1 MDRLEYKLHLKHW
14 NPNTLNLHHFFL
26 PFKRFLLVI
35 VFYTVIRILFY
46 LFNFHVFDN
55 IPVSDLLLSFLH
67 GIRFDLSILIIINAV
82 FIFFSVLPFRFKEH
96 KIYQTILKTLFL
108 ALNIPFLI
116 LNLIDLEY
124 FKFTGKR
131 VTADIINISNDVV
144 DQLLQLSI
152 HFWYMSLLSIIFA
165 ILLFFF
171 YPMPTADCRLPTAD
185 CRLAGQASTSQRLVS
200 GLTTVIFYILLISF
214 SFLAVRGGF
223 QLKPL
228 RLNHAFVIPPN
239 ILGILTLN
247 TPFTFINTFFYV
259 AGVEK
264 VHYFKNDKDVLEI
277 IKKPCLD
284 EGERD
289 GKPGAGDDNSPSS
302 FVSRSQHLAPG
313 STDNIIIIILESFSS
328 EYLGTGNSYKG
339 YTPFLDSLAQE
350 GIFFKNNF
358 ANGRTSMQA
367 VPAIIAG
374 IPALMDEPLITSIY
388 QTNEIY
394 GLGTILKQYGYQTSF
409 FHGGI
414 NGTMGFDMFSKIL
427 GMDDYYGMNE
437 YPESENDYNG
447 NWGIFDES
455 FLQFFAKKLSQYNQP
470 FFSVIF
476 TLSSHQ
482 PYTIPKKYEGKF
494 PKGVLPI
501 HESIGYTDHALK
513 KFFETVKAKAWY
525 SNTLFIIT
533 ADHTQKSSEKAYQ
546 NVVGQYRVP
555 LILFHPKNKL
565 STPKQSL
572 GQGAGSREQGKK
584 RPVGMEPRQ
593 LAGLPSY
600 SGRSA
605 NQIHYTNKWQVGQVM
620 AEMGRI
626 TQHVDIMPGVLDYL
640 GFKTDKITWFG
651 NSFFNENCKGYAI
664 NYSAETYRLIH
675 KDYYIELTTNGD
687 SRLLHFSVDT
697 VMGSLDIKKKALQK
711 ELKAYIQYF
720 NNGLVENSLYRFT
733 P

>member
-1 MDRLEYKLHLKHW
+1 M
-14 NPNTLNLHHFFL
+14 
-26 PFKRFLLVI
+26 
-35 VFYTVIRILFY
+35 
-46 LFNFHVFDN
+46 
-55 IPVSDLLLSFLH
+55 LLSFLH

-82 FIFFSVLPFRFKEH
+82 FIFFSALPFRFTEH

-108 ALNIPFLI
+108 ILNIPFII

-131 VTADIINISNDVV
+131 VTADIINISNDVA

-165 ILLFFF
+165 ILFFFF
-171 YPMPTADCRLPTAD
+171 YP
-185 CRLAGQASTSQRLVS
+185 TSKIKRQKTKDKRQKSKIKNQKSKLVS
-200 GLTTVIFYILLISF
+200 RLTTIISYILLISF
-214 SFLAVRGGF
+214 SFLAIRGGF

-228 RLNHAFVIPPN
+228 RPNHAFVIPPN

-247 TPFTFINTFFYV
+247 TPFTFINTFFYE

-264 VHYFKNDKDVLEI
+264 VYYFKNDKDVLKI

-284 EGERD
+284 NLIPDANIRMNA
-289 GKPGAGDDNSPSS
+289 K
-302 FVSRSQHLAPG
+302 
-313 STDNIIIIILESFSS
+313 DNIIIIILESFSS

-367 VPAIIAG
+367 VPAILAG

-437 YPESENDYNG
+437 YPESDNDYDG
-447 NWGIFDES
+447 NWGIFDEP

-494 PKGVLPI
+494 PKGELPI

-513 KFFETVKAKAWY
+513 KFFETAKAKAWY
-525 SNTLFIIT
+525 NNTLFIIT
-533 ADHTQKSSEKAYQ
+533 ADHTQKSAEKVYQ
-546 NVVGQYRVP
+546 NTVGQYRVP
-555 LILFHPKNKL
+555 LILFHPNNKL
-565 STPKQSL
+565 PTPK
-572 GQGAGSREQGKK
+572 
-584 RPVGMEPRQ
+584 
-593 LAGLPSY
+593 
-600 SGRSA
+600 
-605 NQIHYTNKWQVGQVM
+605 
-620 AEMGRI
+620 MGRI
-626 TQHVDIMPGVLDYL
+626 TQHVDIMPGILDYL

-675 KDYYIELTTNGD
+675 KDFFLELTTNGD
-687 SRLLHFSVDT
+687 SRLLHFSVGT
-697 VMGSLDIKKKALQK
+697 PMVSPDIKKKALQK

-720 NNGLVENSLYRFT
+720 NNGLVENSLYRFGNKT
-733 P
+733 EKK